1 MKKIHKIILA
11 VIGIILLIALGVFV
25 YIKVTYISKAEAR
38 EIVLN
43 QAQNERDNIHI
54 TKVELDIEENLY
66 EVEFYYFNHDVE
78 YESKINAKTGRII
91 YTNFNRSS
99 VQVNTNQN
107 NTNQSSNTQNNT
119 NQSSNTQNNTNQD
132 NENNITIEKAKQI
145 ALEDAKAKES
155 EVIFTE
161 TKRDLDDGIVKYDI
175 EFIYNNYK
183 YDYEITET
191 GEIISYSKDR

>member
-11 VIGIILLIALGVFV
+11 VIAIILLIALGVFV

-99 VQVNTNQN
+99 AQANTNQN
-107 NTNQSSNTQNNT
+107 DSNSSQNSNTQNNT
-119 NQSSNTQNNTNQD
+119 NQN

-175 EFIYNNYK
+175 EFIYNHYK

-191 GEIISYSKDR
+191 GEIISYSKDRW

>member
-54 TKVELDIEENLY
+54 TKLELDIEENLY

-107 NTNQSSNTQNNT
+107 NTNQN
-119 NQSSNTQNNTNQD
+119 SNTQNNTNQD

-191 GEIISYSKDR
+191 GEIISYSKDRW

>member
-99 VQVNTNQN
+99 VQVNTNQ
-107 NTNQSSNTQNNT
+107 
-119 NQSSNTQNNTNQD
+119 D

-191 GEIISYSKDR
+191 GEIISYSKDRW

>member
-119 NQSSNTQNNTNQD
+119 NQD

-191 GEIISYSKDR
+191 GEIISYSKDRW

>member
-107 NTNQSSNTQNNT
+107 NTNQN
-119 NQSSNTQNNTNQD
+119 

>member
-11 VIGIILLIALGVFV
+11 VIAIILLIALGVFV

-99 VQVNTNQN
+99 AQANTNQN
-107 NTNQSSNTQNNT
+107 DSNSSQNSNTQNNT
-119 NQSSNTQNNTNQD
+119 NQN

-191 GEIISYSKDR
+191 GEIISYSKDRW

>member
-43 QAQNERDNIHI
+43 QVQNERDNIHI

-66 EVEFYYFNHDVE
+66 EIEFYYFNHDVE

-99 VQVNTNQN
+99 VQVNTN
-107 NTNQSSNTQNNT
+107 QNNT

>member
-54 TKVELDIEENLY
+54 TKVELDIEKNLY
-66 EVEFYYFNHDVE
+66 EIEFYYFNHDVE

-99 VQVNTNQN
+99 VQVNTN
-107 NTNQSSNTQNNT
+107 QNNT

-191 GEIISYSKDR
+191 GEIISYSKDRW

>member
-107 NTNQSSNTQNNT
+107 NTNQSSNI
-119 NQSSNTQNNTNQD
+119 QNNTNQD

-161 TKRDLDDGIVKYDI
+161 TKRDLDDGIAKYDI

-191 GEIISYSKDR
+191 GEIISYSKDRW

>member
-107 NTNQSSNTQNNT
+107 NTNQ
-119 NQSSNTQNNTNQD
+119 D

-191 GEIISYSKDR
+191 GEIISYSKDRW

>member
-66 EVEFYYFNHDVE
+66 EVEFYCCNHDVE

-99 VQVNTNQN
+99 VQVNTN
-107 NTNQSSNTQNNT
+107 QNNT

>member
-66 EVEFYYFNHDVE
+66 EIEFYYFNHDVE

-99 VQVNTNQN
+99 VQVNTN
-107 NTNQSSNTQNNT
+107 QNNT

-191 GEIISYSKDR
+191 GEIISYSKDRW

>member
-11 VIGIILLIALGVFV
+11 VIAIILLIALGVFV

-99 VQVNTNQN
+99 AQANTNQN
-107 NTNQSSNTQNNT
+107 DSNSSQNSNTQNNT
-119 NQSSNTQNNTNQD
+119 NQN

>member
-99 VQVNTNQN
+99 AQANTNQN
-107 NTNQSSNTQNNT
+107 DSNSSQNSNTQNNT
-119 NQSSNTQNNTNQD
+119 NQN

-175 EFIYNNYK
+175 EFIYNHYK

>member
-107 NTNQSSNTQNNT
+107 NTNQ
-119 NQSSNTQNNTNQD
+119 D